1 MNSIR
6 HTLQTREIPPG
17 RFAMRYLKLRYPLAD
32 ASTPETTVVRCCSCD
47 EAILSVHEIAK
58 LRDLTV
64 RCPSCGSISRI

>member
-1 MNSIR
+1 MDAIQ
-6 HTLQTREIPPG
+6 HTLQTREVPPG

-32 ASTPETTVVRCCSCD
+32 EPDREATLVRCCSCD